1 MERRSFGKTGL
12 EVSVLGFGGAP
23 VGFLETEQNEVA
35 EILNNL
41 LDQGV
46 NLIDTTAGYE
56 GSEEMIGKTIS
67 HRRDE
72 FILVSKCGRAMDGL
86 AGEAWSAAVIENTVE
101 RALRRLKTD
110 HLDVMLL
117 HSCDLETLQKGEA
130 IAALVKARAAG
141 KIRFLGY
148 AGDNEAAAYAA
159 GLADVAV
166 IETSINI
173 CDQANIDDVLT
184 LCQQNNVGVI
194 SKRSIANAAWKGAA
208 QQRGMYVNYAETYAQ
223 RLAQMAITPEDL
235 GFPGEAAQAWPE
247 IALRFTLAQPGLSTA
262 IIGTTKASHVTT
274 NLVAAAKG
282 PLPANSVNELRA
294 AFQRAEAASGEKWLG
309 QQ

>member
-1 MERRSFGKTGL
+1 MELRSFGKTGL
-12 EVSVLGFGGAP
+12 KVSALGFGGAP
-23 VGFLETEQNEVA
+23 VGFLETEQTEVT

-46 NLIDTTAGYE
+46 NLIDTAAGYA

-72 FILVSKCGRAMDGL
+72 YILVSKCGRAEDELG
-86 AGEAWSAAVIENTVE
+86 GEAWSATVIENTVD
-101 RALRRLKTD
+101 RALRRLQTD

-130 IAALVKARAAG
+130 VGALVKAREAG

-148 AGDNEAAAYAA
+148 AGDNDAAVFAA
-159 GLADVAV
+159 GLDDVAV
-166 IETSINI
+166 IETSISI
-173 CDQANIDDVLT
+173 CDQANIDSVLP

-208 QQRGMYVNYAETYAQ
+208 GQRGMYVNYAQTYTD
-223 RLAQMAITPEDL
+223 RLAQKAITPEDL
-235 GFPGEAAQAWPE
+235 GFPGDAARLWPD

-274 NLVAAAKG
+274 NLAAAREG
-282 PLPANSVNELRA
+282 PLPESTIKDLRA
-294 AFQRAEAASGEKWLG
+294 AFQRAEAAAGEPWLG